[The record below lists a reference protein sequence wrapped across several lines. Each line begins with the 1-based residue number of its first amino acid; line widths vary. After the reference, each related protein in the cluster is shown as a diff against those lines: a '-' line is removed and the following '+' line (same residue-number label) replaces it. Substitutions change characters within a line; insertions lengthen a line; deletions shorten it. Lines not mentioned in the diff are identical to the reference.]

1 MKNLDQKIIAVQK
14 STRTTFPRLS
24 ALHNK
29 LRAKFPWYYSWHV
42 KPFANIT
49 HQLILLIYVLNIV
62 VFVLFSSVL
71 TYRPTT
77 NIAMKA
83 ASEQTT
89 LNTKAVWEAGTS
101 DNIDTTSSVNQMKMA
116 NFSNGPVDLSSAV
129 TSVIGDTPVT
139 YDDTNIDHYDT
150 AAISQNDYAAMF
162 DNDQSTYY
170 TMSGITGLPWPWHIH
185 VTLDFGDDINII
197 SQSHCLGF
205 SGEGYGN
212 TSSIEISGDGSNWTT
227 VLEAAD
233 YVTDSCNVAYPLTN
247 GPAGNNR
254 YARLTITSPMEGQ
267 QVNIKELG
275 LNALPATATHTTAAD
290 QLDGGSN
297 FLTWETFT
305 PTQTVSDNATIQYRF
320 RTSTDGSTWTAWTAY
335 QSGTSFDLS
344 KLVTNSVGTGEDI
357 TYYKYLQI
365 EAKLTSLDGVS
376 TPIITDYTV
385 NHHTNRA
392 PTAPAEPSTTVDS
405 GKMISLPPS

>member
-1 MKNLDQKIIAVQK
+1 MENLDKKIIAVQK
-14 STRTTFPRLS
+14 STRTTFSCFNP
-24 ALHNK
+24 LHNK

-42 KPFANIT
+42 KSFANFA
-49 HQLILLIYVLNIV
+49 HKLVLLAYTLNIV
-62 VFVLFSSVL
+62 AFVLFSSVL
-71 TYRPTT
+71 VYNKTAT

-83 ASEQTT
+83 ASEQTG
-89 LNTKAVWEAGTS
+89 LNTKTIWEAGTL
-101 DNIDTTSSVNQMKMA
+101 DNIDTTSSVNQMKIA
-116 NFSNGPVDLSSAV
+116 DLSSSPIDLSNKTIA
-129 TSVIGDTPVT
+129 VT
-139 YDDTNIDHYDT
+139 YDEANKASANDKNENTYWSVTDLIWPNNQSWTIDIGENYTVAKMKSLTSTSTTAWTNLIYSYSTDGTSFTPT
-150 AAISQNDYAAMF
+150 A
-162 DNDQSTYY
+162 DNY
-170 TMSGITGLPWPWHIH
+170 TVTTGTPAW
-185 VTLDFGDDINII
+185 DESADINATARYLRIT
-197 SQSHCLGF
+197 F
-205 SGEGYGN
+205 SGNDPDNSSDGYLY
-212 TSSIEISGDGSNWTT
+212 EFQ
-227 VLEAAD
+227 
-233 YVTDSCNVAYPLTN
+233 AY
-247 GPAGNNR
+247 GPG
-254 YARLTITSPMEGQ
+254 Y
-267 QVNIKELG
+267 
-275 LNALPATATHTTAAD
+275 ATHTTAAN

-392 PTAPAEPSTTVDS
+392 PTAPAEPSAA
-405 GKMISLPPS
+405 L